1 MLTGW
6 LSRRRERREAAL
18 SLYGAV
24 VRQARSPAFYGV
36 FGVDDTLDGRFDL
49 IVLHAFLVLRR
60 LRRQG
65 DAAEALAQ
73 ALLDLMFADF
83 DRSLRELG
91 VSDHSIGKRVKDM
104 VKACYGRLAAY
115 EQEFGPGADAGAALL
130 RNVYRGDEAR
140 RAQAER
146 LSAYLRRSA
155 AAIEAQPLPQ
165 ILAGEPAFVRAEE
178 H

>member
-1 MLTGW
+1 MLTRW

-18 SLYGAV
+18 ILYGAV
-24 VRQARSPAFYGV
+24 VRQARDPAFYGAY
-36 FGVDDTLDGRFDL
+36 GVADSLDGRFDL

-65 DAAEALAQ
+65 EAAEATAQ

-91 VSDHSIGKRVKDM
+91 VGDHSIGKRVKDM
-104 VKACYGRLAAY
+104 AKACYGRLAAY
-115 EQEFGPGADAGAALL
+115 ERSLGAGGDAAAAVL

-140 RAQAER
+140 RPQAAR
-146 LSAYLRRSA
+146 LAAYMRRSA
-155 AAIEAQPLPQ
+155 AALQDRPLPQ
-165 ILAGEPAFVRAEE
+165 ILAGEPAFAPAEE

>member
-1 MLTGW
+1 MLNGW
-6 LSRRRERREAAL
+6 LSRRRERREAAT

-24 VRQARSPAFYGV
+24 VRQARSPAFYGA

-65 DAAEALAQ
+65 AAAEAMAQ
-73 ALLDLMFADF
+73 TLLDLMFADF

-115 EQEFGPGADAGAALL
+115 EQELGPGGDPGAALL

-140 RAQAER
+140 RPQAER
-146 LSAYLRRSA
+146 LAAYMRRA
-155 AAIEAQPLPQ
+155 AAGIEARALPD
-165 ILAGEPAFVRAEE
+165 ILSGDPAFAAAEDR
-178 H
+178 